1 MPSNSAQDFHILRL
15 GWHDRANALPLLY
28 PLTMGWVAPDP
39 PWQLHTVRA
48 APRALL
54 EALLSGSLDAAFIAP
69 VGLAQYDKQLTP
81 VNGWALACEG
91 ASATALL
98 LAPRRLD
105 MMHEG
110 YASVSPEAHG
120 STAEHLLRVLLK
132 PYYDITLRLNLPGE
146 PGYGDPAGARL
157 LYADGASREARARPQ
172 GWVAEDMGVAWYV
185 LTGMPVIWE
194 LLAAP
199 RDVDQRRP
207 GATTAL
213 HTLLERSHRAAR
225 DQHRAI
231 LTEGAHRLGLHPQV
245 VGDLFSRQRY
255 IMGQAEHRA
264 LAHLLDLAGRVGL
277 LDSPPPISLP

>member
-28 PLTMGWVAPDP
+28 PLAMGWVAPDP

-48 APRALL
+48 APGALL
-54 EALLSGSLDAAFIAP
+54 EALLDGRVDAAFIAP
-69 VGLAQYDKQLTP
+69 VGLAQHGERLTP
-81 VNGWALACEG
+81 VDGWALACEG

-105 MMHEG
+105 MMHQG
-110 YASVSPEAHG
+110 HAWVSPEAHG

-132 PYYDITLRLNLPGE
+132 PYYDITLRLSLPGE
-146 PGYGDPAGARL
+146 PGYDHAGARL
-157 LYADGASREARARPQ
+157 LYGDEAGREAQARPQ

-185 LTGMPVIWE
+185 LTGLPVIWE
-194 LLAAP
+194 VLAAL
-199 RDVDQRRP
+199 RDLDQCKP
-207 GATTAL
+207 GATSAL

-231 LTEGAHRLGLHPQV
+231 LTEGAHRLGLTLRV

-277 LDSPPPISLP
+277 LDPSSNPSP